1 MIFYNESSCVPC
13 HSELVSESGTQEDFS
28 IIMKNF
34 IKEYFNFSKREQ
46 NGMLVLFA
54 ILLVLIGANIFVS
67 VHKSNQKVDFSDFET
82 EIDSFLV
89 YQQTHFDDSELFAF
103 DPNTATREDL
113 LRLGL
118 SPKSV
123 NGIMNYRDKGYK
135 FYKPEDIMRIRTLK
149 PEEYETIK
157 DYIVIE
163 KSSYGNNRQHNRDY
177 SYPDEDRNES
187 QLFDF
192 DPNTAT
198 KEELERLGFK
208 TWQAENIVKYRSKGG
223 RFKQPSDIAKMHGI
237 DKDFA
242 EKLMPYIKIE
252 SQSQTASYD
261 VLVNINTA
269 TETDF
274 QKLKGIG
281 EAYSRRIVA
290 YREKLGGFVSVE
302 QLREVYGMT
311 DELYNSISANL
322 KIGSEPIRTI
332 NINTAYFKTL
342 VSHPYIDS
350 KTANAILSYRDFAKT
365 IKSTDELVKQKAIS
379 QSEYDKIS
387 KYISVE

>member
-1 MIFYNESSCVPC
+1 M
-13 HSELVSESGTQEDFS
+13 QEDSS

-54 ILLVLIGANIFVS
+54 ILIVLIGVNIFVS

-103 DPNTATREDL
+103 DPNTASREDL

-135 FYKPEDIMRIRTLK
+135 FYKPEDITRVRTLK

-163 KSSYGNNRQHNRDY
+163 KSSYGNNRQHNHDY
-177 SYPDEDRNES
+177 SYPDEDRNEP
-187 QLFDF
+187 QLFYF

-198 KEELERLGFK
+198 KYELERLGFK
-208 TWQAENIVKYRSKGG
+208 TWQAENIVKYRNKGG
-223 RFKQPSDIAKMHGI
+223 RFKQPSDITKMHGI

-252 SQSQTASYD
+252 SQFQAASYD
-261 VLVNINTA
+261 ILVNINTA
-269 TETDF
+269 TEIDF

-281 EAYSRRIVA
+281 EAYSKRIVA

-311 DELYNSISANL
+311 DELYNRISANL

-332 NINTAYFKTL
+332 NINTADFKTL
-342 VSHPYIDS
+342 VSHPYIDKNIAS
-350 KTANAILSYRDFAKT
+350 AILNYRDFAKT
-365 IKSTDELVKQKAIS
+365 IKSIDELVKQKAIS
-379 QSEYDKIS
+379 QSDYDKIS

>member
-1 MIFYNESSCVPC
+1 
-13 HSELVSESGTQEDFS
+13 
-28 IIMKNF
+28 MKNF

-54 ILLVLIGANIFVS
+54 ILLFLIVANIFVS
-67 VHKSNQKVDFSDFET
+67 VHKSNQKVDFSEFET

-103 DPNTATREDL
+103 DPNTASREDL

-135 FYKPEDIMRIRTLK
+135 FYKPEDITRVRTLK
-149 PEEYETIK
+149 PEEFEVIK

-163 KSSYGNNRQHNRDY
+163 KSSYGNNNRQYNRDY
-177 SYPDEDRNES
+177 SYRDEVRPEP

-198 KEELERLGFK
+198 KDELEQLGFK
-208 TWQAENIVKYRSKGG
+208 PWQAENIMKYRNKGG
-223 RFKQPSDIAKMHGI
+223 RFKQPSDIAKIHGV
-237 DKDFA
+237 DAGFA

-261 VLVNINTA
+261 ILVNINTA
-269 TETDF
+269 TASDF

-281 EAYSRRIVA
+281 EAYSKRIVA
-290 YREKLGGFVSVE
+290 YREKLGGFISVE

-311 DELYNSISANL
+311 DDLYNSISANL
-322 KIGSEPIRTI
+322 EIKGEPVRKI
-332 NINTAYFKTL
+332 NINTAEFKTL
-342 VSHPYIDS
+342 VSHPYIDN
-350 KTANAILSYRDFAKT
+350 KIANAILSYRDFAKT
-365 IKSTDELVKQKAIS
+365 IKSTDELVKQKALS
-379 QSEYDKIS
+379 QSDYDKIS

>member
-1 MIFYNESSCVPC
+1 
-13 HSELVSESGTQEDFS
+13 
-28 IIMKNF
+28 MKNF

-67 VHKSNQKVDFSDFET
+67 VHKSNQKVDFSEFET

-103 DPNTATREDL
+103 DPNTASREDL

-135 FYKPEDIMRIRTLK
+135 FYKPEDITRVRTLK
-149 PEEYETIK
+149 PEEFEVIK

-163 KSSYGNNRQHNRDY
+163 KSSYSNNSRPYNRDY
-177 SYPDEDRNES
+177 SYSDEVHAEP

-192 DPNTAT
+192 DPNTVT
-198 KEELERLGFK
+198 KNELEQLGFK
-208 TWQAENIVKYRSKGG
+208 PWQAENIVKYRSKGG
-223 RFKQPSDIAKMHGI
+223 RFKQPSDIAKIHGV
-237 DKDFA
+237 DAGFA
-242 EKLMPYIKIE
+242 EKIMPYIKIE
-252 SQSQTASYD
+252 SHAQTASYD
-261 VLVNINTA
+261 ILVNINTA
-269 TETDF
+269 TASDF

-281 EAYSRRIVA
+281 EAYSKRIVA
-290 YREKLGGFVSVE
+290 YREKLGGFISVE

-322 KIGSEPIRTI
+322 EIKGEPVRKI
-332 NINTAYFKTL
+332 NINNADFKTL
-342 VSHPYIDS
+342 VSHPYIDN
-350 KTANAILSYRDFAKT
+350 KIANAILSYRDFAKT
-365 IKSTDELVKQKAIS
+365 IKSTDELVKQKALS
-379 QSEYDKIS
+379 QSDYDKIS

>member
-1 MIFYNESSCVPC
+1 
-13 HSELVSESGTQEDFS
+13 
-28 IIMKNF
+28 MKNF

-54 ILLVLIGANIFVS
+54 ILLVLIDANIFVS

-103 DPNTATREDL
+103 DPNSASREDL

-123 NGIMNYRDKGYK
+123 NGIMNYREKGYK
-135 FYKPEDIMRIRTLK
+135 FYKPEDITRVRTLK
-149 PEEYETIK
+149 PEEYEVIK

-163 KSSYGNNRQHNRDY
+163 RQQYGNNYSRNDYRHEYRDNDNAQP
-177 SYPDEDRNES
+177 SE
-187 QLFDF
+187 LFEF
-192 DPNTAT
+192 DPNPAT
-198 KEELERLGFK
+198 KDELERLGFK
-208 TWQAENIVKYRSKGG
+208 PWQAENIVKYRSKGG
-223 RFKQPSDIAKMHGI
+223 RFKQPSDITKIHGV
-237 DKDFA
+237 DADFA

-252 SQSQTASYD
+252 SQSQSQPQTASYD
-261 VLVNINTA
+261 ILVNINTA
-269 TETDF
+269 TASDF

-281 EAYSRRIVA
+281 EAYSKRIVA
-290 YREKLGGFVSVE
+290 YREKLGGFISVE

-322 KIGSEPIRTI
+322 EIKGEPIRTI
-332 NINTAYFKTL
+332 NINTANFKTL
-342 VSHPYIDS
+342 VSHPYIDKNIAS
-350 KTANAILSYRDFAKT
+350 AILNYREFAKI
-365 IKSTDELVKQKAIS
+365 IKSTDELVKQKALS
-379 QSEYDKIS
+379 KSEYDKIS

>member
-1 MIFYNESSCVPC
+1 
-13 HSELVSESGTQEDFS
+13 
-28 IIMKNF
+28 MKNF

-54 ILLVLIGANIFVS
+54 ILLVLIGANIFVT

-103 DPNTATREDL
+103 DPNTASREDL

-123 NGIMNYRDKGYK
+123 NGIMNYREKGYK
-135 FYKPEDIMRIRTLK
+135 FYKPEDITRVRTLK
-149 PEEYETIK
+149 PEEYEVIK
-157 DYIVIE
+157 VYIVIE
-163 KSSYGNNRQHNRDY
+163 RQQYNNNYSRNDYRYEYRDNDNAQ
-177 SYPDEDRNES
+177 PTE
-187 QLFDF
+187 LFDF

-198 KEELERLGFK
+198 KDELERLGFK
-208 TWQAENIVKYRSKGG
+208 PWQAENIIKYRSKGG
-223 RFKQPSDIAKMHGI
+223 RFKQPSDITKIHGV
-237 DKDFA
+237 DAEFA
-242 EKLMPYIKIE
+242 ERLIPYIKIE
-252 SQSQTASYD
+252 SKSQTASYD
-261 VLVNINTA
+261 ILVNINTA
-269 TETDF
+269 NASDF

-281 EAYSRRIVA
+281 EAYSKRIVA
-290 YREKLGGFVSVE
+290 YREKLGGFISIE

-311 DELYNSISANL
+311 DELYNSILANL
-322 KIGSEPIRTI
+322 EIKGEPIRTI
-332 NINTAYFKTL
+332 NINTADFKTL
-342 VSHPYIDS
+342 VSHPYID
-350 KTANAILSYRDFAKT
+350 KKIANAILNYRDFAKT
-365 IKSTDELVKQKAIS
+365 IKSTDELVKQKALS

>member
-1 MIFYNESSCVPC
+1 
-13 HSELVSESGTQEDFS
+13 
-28 IIMKNF
+28 MKNF

-54 ILLVLIGANIFVS
+54 ILLVLIGANVFVS
-67 VHKSNQKVDFSDFET
+67 VHKSSQKVDFSDFET

-103 DPNTATREDL
+103 DPNTASREDL

-123 NGIMNYRDKGYK
+123 NGIMNYREKGYK
-135 FYKPEDIMRIRTLK
+135 FYKPDDITRVRVLK
-149 PEEYETIK
+149 PEEYEIIK

-163 KSSYGNNRQHNRDY
+163 KSSYSNNDRQYTRGY
-177 SYPDEDRNES
+177 SYPDEVRTEP

-198 KEELERLGFK
+198 KDELVQLGFK
-208 TWQAENIVKYRSKGG
+208 LWQAENILKYRSKGG
-223 RFKQPSDIAKMHGI
+223 KFKQPSDITKMHGI

-242 EKLMPYIKIE
+242 ERIIPYIKIE
-252 SQSQTASYD
+252 SQTQTASYD
-261 VLVNINTA
+261 ILVNINTA
-269 TETDF
+269 SAADF

-281 EAYSRRIVA
+281 ETYSKRIVA
-290 YREKLGGFVSVE
+290 YREKLGGFVALE

-322 KIGSEPIRTI
+322 EIKGEPVRKI
-332 NINTAYFKTL
+332 NINTADFKTL
-342 VSHPYIDS
+342 VSHPYID
-350 KTANAILSYRDFAKT
+350 KNIANAILSYRDFAKI
-365 IKSTDELVKQKAIS
+365 IKSTDELVKQKALS
-379 QSEYDKIS
+379 QSDYDKIS

>member
-1 MIFYNESSCVPC
+1 M
-13 HSELVSESGTQEDFS
+13 QEDSS

-54 ILLVLIGANIFVS
+54 ILLVLIAANIFVS

-103 DPNTATREDL
+103 DPNTASREDL

-135 FYKPEDIMRIRTLK
+135 FYKPEDITRVRTLK

-177 SYPDEDRNES
+177 SYPDEDR
-187 QLFDF
+187 
-192 DPNTAT
+192 
-198 KEELERLGFK
+198 GFK
-208 TWQAENIVKYRSKGG
+208 PWQAENIVKYRNKGG

-261 VLVNINTA
+261 ILVNINTA
-269 TETDF
+269 TEIDF

-281 EAYSRRIVA
+281 EAYSKRIVA

-332 NINTAYFKTL
+332 NINTADFKTL
-342 VSHPYIDS
+342 VSHPYIDKNIAS
-350 KTANAILSYRDFAKT
+350 AILNYRDFAKT

-379 QSEYDKIS
+379 QSDYDKIS

>member
-1 MIFYNESSCVPC
+1 
-13 HSELVSESGTQEDFS
+13 
-28 IIMKNF
+28 MKNF

-46 NGMLVLFA
+46 NGMLVLFF

-67 VHKSNQKVDFSDFET
+67 MHKSNQKVDFSDFET

-103 DPNTATREDL
+103 DPNTASREDL

-123 NGIMNYRDKGYK
+123 NGIMNYREKGYK
-135 FYKPEDIMRIRTLK
+135 FYKPEDITRVRPLK
-149 PEEYETIK
+149 PEEYEIIK

-163 KSSYGNNRQHNRDY
+163 KSSYSYKQYNRDY
-177 SYPDEDRNES
+177 PCQNGEHTETH
-187 QLFDF
+187 LFDF

-198 KEELERLGFK
+198 KEELELLGFK
-208 TWQAENIVKYRSKGG
+208 SWQADNILKYRSKGG
-223 RFKQPSDIAKMHGI
+223 KFKQPSDITKMHGI

-242 EKLMPYIKIE
+242 EKLIPYIKIE
-252 SQSQTASYD
+252 SQAQTANYD
-261 VLVNINTA
+261 ILININTA
-269 TETDF
+269 SATDF

-281 EAYSRRIVA
+281 EAYSKRIVA
-290 YREKLGGFVSVE
+290 YREKLGGFVSIE

-311 DELYNSISANL
+311 DELFKSISANL
-322 KIGSEPIRTI
+322 EIKGEPIRTI
-332 NINTAYFKTL
+332 NINTADFKTL
-342 VSHPYIDS
+342 VSHPYIDKNIAS
-350 KTANAILSYRDFAKT
+350 AILNYRDFAKN
-365 IKSTDELVKQKAIS
+365 IKSTDELVKQKALS
-379 QSEYDKIS
+379 QSDYDKIS

>member
-1 MIFYNESSCVPC
+1 
-13 HSELVSESGTQEDFS
+13 
-28 IIMKNF
+28 MKNF

-67 VHKSNQKVDFSDFET
+67 VHKSNPKVDFSDFET

-103 DPNTATREDL
+103 DPNTASREDL

-123 NGIMNYRDKGYK
+123 NGIMNYREKGYK
-135 FYKPEDIMRIRTLK
+135 FYKPEDITRVRTLK
-149 PEEYETIK
+149 PEEYEVIK

-163 KSSYGNNRQHNRDY
+163 RQQYSNNYSRNDYRHEYRDNDNAQ
-177 SYPDEDRNES
+177 PTE
-187 QLFDF
+187 LFDF

-198 KEELERLGFK
+198 KDELERLGFK

-223 RFKQPSDIAKMHGI
+223 RFKQPSDITKIHGV
-237 DKDFA
+237 DAEFA

-252 SQSQTASYD
+252 SAQETASYD
-261 VLVNINTA
+261 IIVNLNTA
-269 TETDF
+269 TETDL

-281 EAYSRRIVA
+281 AAYSKRIIA
-290 YREKLGGFVSVE
+290 YRQKLGGFIAVE

-311 DELYNSISANL
+311 DELYNSILPNI
-322 KIGSEPIRTI
+322 KVNTEPIRTI
-332 NINTAYFKTL
+332 NINTADFKTL
-342 VSHPYIDS
+342 VSHPYID
-350 KTANAILSYRDFAKT
+350 KNIANAILNYRDFAKT
-365 IKSTDELVKQKAIS
+365 IKSTDELVKQKALS

-387 KYISVE
+387 KYILVE

>member
-1 MIFYNESSCVPC
+1 
-13 HSELVSESGTQEDFS
+13 
-28 IIMKNF
+28 MKNF

-67 VHKSNQKVDFSDFET
+67 VHKSNQKVDFSEFET

-103 DPNTATREDL
+103 DPNTASREDL

-135 FYKPEDIMRIRTLK
+135 FYKPEDITRVRTLK
-149 PEEYETIK
+149 PEEYEVIK

-163 KSSYGNNRQHNRDY
+163 RSQYNNNYSRNDYRREYRDNDNAQ
-177 SYPDEDRNES
+177 PAE
-187 QLFDF
+187 LFEF

-198 KEELERLGFK
+198 KDELEQLGFK
-208 TWQAENIVKYRSKGG
+208 PWQAENIVKYRTKGG
-223 RFKQPSDIAKMHGI
+223 RFKQPSDIAKIHGV
-237 DKDFA
+237 DADFA
-242 EKLMPYIKIE
+242 EKIMPYIKIE
-252 SQSQTASYD
+252 SQAQTASYD
-261 VLVNINTA
+261 ILVNINTA
-269 TETDF
+269 TASDF

-281 EAYSRRIVA
+281 EAYSKRIVA
-290 YREKLGGFVSVE
+290 YREKLGGFISVE

-311 DELYNSISANL
+311 DDLYNSISPNL
-322 KIGSEPIRTI
+322 EIKGEPVRKI
-332 NINTAYFKTL
+332 NINTADFKIL
-342 VSHPYIDS
+342 VSHPYID
-350 KTANAILSYRDFAKT
+350 KNIAKAILDYRDFAKT
-365 IKSTDELVKQKAIS
+365 IKSTDELVKQKALS
-379 QSEYDKIS
+379 QSDYDKIS

>member
-1 MIFYNESSCVPC
+1 
-13 HSELVSESGTQEDFS
+13 
-28 IIMKNF
+28 MKNF
-34 IKEYFNFSKREQ
+34 FKEYFNFSKREQ

-67 VHKSNQKVDFSDFET
+67 VHKSNQKVDFSDFEI

-103 DPNTATREDL
+103 DPNTASREDL

-123 NGIMNYRDKGYK
+123 NGIMNYREKGYK
-135 FYKPEDIMRIRTLK
+135 FYKSEDITRVRTLK
-149 PEEYETIK
+149 PEEYEIIK

-163 KSSYGNNRQHNRDY
+163 KSSYNNNNRQYSRDY
-177 SYPDEDRNES
+177 SYPDEVRNQP

-198 KEELERLGFK
+198 KDELEQLGLK
-208 TWQAENIVKYRSKGG
+208 PWQAENIVKYRNKGG
-223 RFKQPSDIAKMHGI
+223 RFKQPSDITKIHGV
-237 DKDFA
+237 DADFA
-242 EKLMPYIKIE
+242 EKLMSYIKIE

-261 VLVNINTA
+261 IFVNINTA
-269 TETDF
+269 TASDF

-281 EAYSRRIVA
+281 EAYSKRIVA
-290 YREKLGGFVSVE
+290 YREKLGGFISVE

-311 DELYNSISANL
+311 DELYNSILANL
-322 KIGSEPIRTI
+322 EIKGEPVRKI
-332 NINTAYFKTL
+332 NINTADFKTL
-342 VSHPYIDS
+342 VSHPYID
-350 KTANAILSYRDFAKT
+350 KQIANAILNYRDFAKT
-365 IKSTDELVKQKAIS
+365 IKSTEELVKQKAIS
-379 QSEYDKIS
+379 QGDYDKIS

>member
-1 MIFYNESSCVPC
+1 
-13 HSELVSESGTQEDFS
+13 
-28 IIMKNF
+28 MKNF

-46 NGMLVLFA
+46 NGMLVLFF

-103 DPNTATREDL
+103 DPNTASREDL

-123 NGIMNYRDKGYK
+123 NGIMNYREKGYK
-135 FYKPEDIMRIRTLK
+135 FYKPEDIMRVRTLK
-149 PEEYETIK
+149 PEEYEIIK

-163 KSSYGNNRQHNRDY
+163 KSSYSYKQYNRDY
-177 SYPDEDRNES
+177 SCQNGERTETH
-187 QLFDF
+187 LFDF

-198 KEELERLGFK
+198 KEELELLGFK
-208 TWQAENIVKYRSKGG
+208 SWQADNILKYSSKGG
-223 RFKQPSDIAKMHGI
+223 KFKQPSDITKMHGI

-242 EKLMPYIKIE
+242 EMLIPYIKIE
-252 SQSQTASYD
+252 SQAQTANYD
-261 VLVNINTA
+261 ILININTA
-269 TETDF
+269 SASDF

-281 EAYSRRIVA
+281 EAYSKRIVA

-322 KIGSEPIRTI
+322 EIKDEPVRKI
-332 NINTAYFKTL
+332 NINTADFKTL

-350 KTANAILSYRDFAKT
+350 KIANAILNYRDFAKT

-379 QSEYDKIS
+379 QGDYDKIS
-387 KYISVE
+387 RYISVE

>member
-1 MIFYNESSCVPC
+1 
-13 HSELVSESGTQEDFS
+13 
-28 IIMKNF
+28 MKNF
-34 IKEYFNFSKREQ
+34 FKEYFNFSKREQ
-46 NGMLVLFA
+46 NGLIVLFVLLIA
-54 ILLVLIGANIFVS
+54 IIGTNIFVS

-103 DPNTATREDL
+103 DPNTASREDL

-123 NGIMNYRDKGYK
+123 NGIMNYREKGYK
-135 FYKPEDIMRIRTLK
+135 FYKPEDITRVRTLK
-149 PEEYETIK
+149 PEEYEAIK

-163 KSSYGNNRQHNRDY
+163 KTSYNSNRQYNRDY
-177 SYPDEDRNES
+177 SYPDEVRNEP

-198 KEELERLGFK
+198 KDELERLGFK
-208 TWQAENIVKYRSKGG
+208 PWQAENILKYRSKGG
-223 RFKQPSDIAKMHGI
+223 KFKQPSDITKMHGI

-252 SQSQTASYD
+252 SQSQPASYD
-261 VLVNINTA
+261 ILVNINTA

-281 EAYSRRIVA
+281 EAYSKRIVA
-290 YREKLGGFVSVE
+290 YREKLGGFVSVQ

-322 KIGSEPIRTI
+322 EIKGEPVRTI
-332 NINTAYFKTL
+332 NINTADFKTL
-342 VSHPYIDS
+342 VSHPYID
-350 KTANAILSYRDFAKT
+350 KQIANTILNYRDFAKT

-379 QSEYDKIS
+379 QSDYDKIS
-387 KYISVE
+387 RYISVE